1 MLEHYSLELNYLMV
15 LLNEINYFL
24 GYKIQPQVY
33 LHKLSL
39 VLDFVIIFRIIF
51 ISYILDFNSSDVA
64 FFKIIIPKI

>member
-1 MLEHYSLELNYLMV
+1 MV

-39 VLDFVIIFRIIF
+39 VLDFVNLQLIYHNL
-51 ISYILDFNSSDVA
+51 YIPLLLHLDSFVKLNFGNSRQ
-64 FFKIIIPKI
+64 